1 MNCYARVPLRLLN
14 PVVRDRRRDPD
25 PGRSREQGGAR
36 PRDVSCGHHRTRHIW
51 GGCHGRQADMERPR
65 REHPQA
71 DHHRRGCR
79 RHPQGGSSHR
89 HQAQPTKPGPGAEVA
104 VGPLSSSGQLRRSS
118 ADLILRLRSAA
129 TAVAM
134 RLTGIAARDLAGAS
148 CKTRADRCAQGLG
161 TMPRGHWRAI
171 SLGVTGSMTVTG
183 GASGAQV
190 SAVRGFD
197 LSDSQ
202 ADSADNFSVLAYP
215 VGLELFTG
223 RRAGA
228 LTCGDGDPA
237 GWSGW
242 GADWAD
248 RRRARFL
255 APGPEG
261 TSAVAP

>member
-1 MNCYARVPLRLLN
+1 
-14 PVVRDRRRDPD
+14 
-25 PGRSREQGGAR
+25 
-36 PRDVSCGHHRTRHIW
+36 
-51 GGCHGRQADMERPR
+51 
-65 REHPQA
+65 
-71 DHHRRGCR
+71 
-79 RHPQGGSSHR
+79 
-89 HQAQPTKPGPGAEVA
+89 
-104 VGPLSSSGQLRRSS
+104 
-118 ADLILRLRSAA
+118 
-129 TAVAM
+129 M

-171 SLGVTGSMTVTG
+171 SPGVTGSMTVTG